1 VQILTQLGE
10 QGGSVLGR
18 DLGADSEGSR
28 DVASDVAA
36 TWMLLMLRALALRF
50 VSCALLLR
58 SGPARYALTLAQED
72 ELLKAACAASA
83 CTAAHFALLSP
94 YLAVRSRAS
103 GLLGTQ
109 FTCFT
114 GTQVHILTQKHY
126 AASGCM

>member
-10 QGGSVLGR
+10 QGGSVLGH
-18 DLGADSEGSR
+18 DLGADSEGS
-28 DVASDVAA
+28 SDVAA

-72 ELLKAACAASA
+72 ELLKAARAASA

-94 YLAVRSRAS
+94 YPAVRSRAS

>member
-1 VQILTQLGE
+1 MQILTQLGE

-18 DLGADSEGSR
+18 DLGADSEGSS
-28 DVASDVAA
+28 AVAA

-72 ELLKAACAASA
+72 ELLKAAHAASA

-94 YLAVRSRAS
+94 YPAVRSRAS

-114 GTQVHILTQKHY
+114 GTQVHILMQKHY
-126 AASGCM
+126 AASGRM

>member
-1 VQILTQLGE
+1 MQILTQLGE
-10 QGGSVLGR
+10 QGGSVLGH
-18 DLGADSEGSR
+18 DLGADSEGS
-28 DVASDVAA
+28 SDVAA

-72 ELLKAACAASA
+72 ELLKAARAASA

-94 YLAVRSRAS
+94 YPAVRSRAS